1 MKITRLLATAL
12 LCVAIPT
19 ASSAQENLKQAIEN
33 FINSKELDGNLKK
46 QNSMENSDN
55 NGVKTMSY
63 CNEYSFNMP
72 KSKRKEL
79 DKVLA
84 AFKKDIGEAYN
95 VQSRDAGISKS
106 VLSNIAY
113 GEKLDKSISYGSYK
127 DRNYRLMFV
136 RDTQDSLRRYAYAIV
151 WAETANGDSLR
162 GTITEIY
169 GRDPQKANTVTVLT
183 PYSSGLRHVTM
194 INSDGTITVK
204 DTDTGKE
211 YKIESDMPAN
221 NKIETGMDFI
231 KRFTSLRSTL
241 LSRELIGQRTVQAS
255 LINKIVELCREHGK
269 LLNEDERTICMKS
282 LKDMASGRND
292 PYEKDL
298 LKLAMLSLDK

>member
-1 MKITRLLATAL
+1 
-12 LCVAIPT
+12 
-19 ASSAQENLKQAIEN
+19 
-33 FINSKELDGNLKK
+33 
-46 QNSMENSDN
+46 
-55 NGVKTMSY
+55 
-63 CNEYSFNMP
+63 
-72 KSKRKEL
+72 
-79 DKVLA
+79 
-84 AFKKDIGEAYN
+84 
-95 VQSRDAGISKS
+95 
-106 VLSNIAY
+106 
-113 GEKLDKSISYGSYK
+113 
-127 DRNYRLMFV
+127 MFG

-162 GTITEIY
+162 GNITEIY

-231 KRFTSLRSTL
+231 KRFSSLRSTL
-241 LSRELIGQRTVQAS
+241 LSPELIGQRTVQSS

-269 LLNEDERTICMKS
+269 LLNKEERIVCMKS
-282 LKDMASGRND
+282 LKDMVAERND
-292 PYEKDL
+292 PYERDL
-298 LKLAMLSLDK
+298 LKLAMFSLNK